1 MSKTRTPQLTIPT
14 SNHLE
19 LICSFPFPRPQL
31 ILSRVSAE
39 VEQKL
44 SRLPCQCRIL
54 LRHRAPHLV
63 PSPKS
68 QSRLHPAAASTQ
80 LHVRPEPRDA
90 DTTAPGKPFATR
102 AEQWGPRRPV
112 DDEAVCLKKRD
123 CAPLPPPPIESTWDF
138 ERATEPAATT
148 THRALRAPRATTTRN

>member
-1 MSKTRTPQLTIPT
+1 MSKTRTPQLTRPT

-39 VEQKL
+39 VERKL

-63 PSPKS
+63 PSRKS

-123 CAPLPPPPIESTWDF
+123 CAPLPPPIESTWDF